1 FPSGMEQLSTYIR
14 ERGLKPGIWTYTSFR
29 QKEFAQNNSKY
40 FVRDENGDPAYGNW
54 VGYVL
59 DGSNPETVDDIIR
72 PIYRGFASTGWQY
85 YKVDALRHLRYEG
98 YNSYQQYFED
108 KNLNRVEVFRS
119 VVSAIREEIGDENFL
134 LGCWGIRPEL
144 IGLIDACRIGTDGFG
159 YGGLAQYNSFNNVI
173 WRNDP
178 DHIELSP
185 QEAYRSC
192 MATSLTGS
200 LFMLTD
206 KPEVYQTELAE
217 PAKRSLPILFTLP
230 GQVYDVD
237 PTRSDQLDRVDTETS
252 GSGPRVFDADQK
264 PVCHLY
270 LLEIDKPF
278 ENWVLL
284 GRTGV
289 DVQQIRLGDIGL
301 DERQE
306 YYVFEFWSKQ
316 MLGSFSQSF
325 RFGDIDP
332 KFNCQLFCIR
342 QRHSNPQVM
351 ATSRHITCGGFD
363 LNDVIW
369 ADNRLS
375 GKSKLVGG
383 ETYELYLTEPDGYV
397 LKDVTCEGAEVVDK
411 RKDGQL
417 RVIQLKIDTNTEVC
431 WAVRYDVR

>member
-1 FPSGMEQLSTYIR
+1 MPYGLEYLQIDDGYQQTPTGLPETWLTPNERFPSGMEQLSDYIR
-14 ERGLKPGIWTYTSFR
+14 ERSLKPGIWTYTSFR
-29 QKEFAQNNSKY
+29 QREFAQSNSKY

-59 DGSNPETVDDIIR
+59 DGSNSETMDDIIR
-72 PIYRGFASTGWQY
+72 PIYRGFASMGWQY

-98 YNSYQQYFED
+98 YNSYQQYFEN

-178 DHIELSP
+178 DHIELTP

-192 MATSLTGS
+192 MATSVTGS

-237 PTRSDQLDRVDTETS
+237 PT
-252 GSGPRVFDADQK
+252 P
-264 PVCHLY
+264 
-270 LLEIDKPF
+270 
-278 ENWVLL
+278 
-284 GRTGV
+284 
-289 DVQQIRLGDIGL
+289 
-301 DERQE
+301 
-306 YYVFEFWSKQ
+306 
-316 MLGSFSQSF
+316 LGS
-325 RFGDIDP
+325 
-332 KFNCQLFCIR
+332 
-342 QRHSNPQVM
+342 
-351 ATSRHITCGGFD
+351 T
-363 LNDVIW
+363 
-369 ADNRLS
+369 
-375 GKSKLVGG
+375 
-383 ETYELYLTEPDGYV
+383 
-397 LKDVTCEGAEVVDK
+397 
-411 RKDGQL
+411 
-417 RVIQLKIDTNTEVC
+417 
-431 WAVRYDVR
+431 